1 MKAIVVE
8 NLNRT
13 RAELVLAIKSN
24 PSSMGA
30 VLEQLIIVS
39 DEHGFIEQSKG
50 LFSDHMEKHLQITNV
65 NYRAIIHK
73 LTKLNIIS
81 KIAGG
86 FLLCK
91 ELASKDEV
99 FAICQ
104 KEYIIKKK

>member
-30 VLEQLIIVS
+30 VLEQLIKVS

-50 LFSDHMEKHLQITNV
+50 LYDHMEKHLQITNV

-73 LTKLNIIS
+73 LTKLNIIT